1 MDLADSLDSQVT
13 SDQLN
18 SHPSHDLLD
27 AAAYTDSDNRP
38 VAGHSSFTDSSVRLA
53 SHQIQNSANP
63 YSCCISRMGDLPS
76 AGERTA
82 QTSGVIDGASASG
95 LLDDVSSQF
104 DGLVPPPPTYQPEE
118 DTAYLLSEDD
128 EAIPMTTM
136 GRNAIGHITDRVSS
150 ALRRVNNECDHIR
163 TNTD

>member
-18 SHPSHDLLD
+18 SHPSHDLPD

-38 VAGHSSFTDSSVRLA
+38 VAGHSSFTDSS
-53 SHQIQNSANP
+53 NSANP
-63 YSCCISRMGDLPS
+63 YSCCISRMGDFPS

-128 EAIPMTTM
+128 VRHVI
-136 GRNAIGHITDRVSS
+136 S
-150 ALRRVNNECDHIR
+150 R
-163 TNTD
+163 TSN